1 MVVINKEKYKNW
13 YKKQFQKLTKEQQ
26 EETLTDFKE
35 RHSRGF
41 HKTLQIEVLNEL
53 LA

>member
-1 MVVINKEKYKNW
+1 MFKTNDYKARNFFKE
-13 YKKQFQKLTKEQQ
+13 QFKKLTKEQQ
-26 EETLTDFKE
+26 QETLTDFKE